1 MTCLFGGTRL
11 NGIRR
16 GTLGEIFS
24 GVDVTGVLG
33 DSRSQ
38 IIVCTELTVDC
49 VEVGDVRIGWGSFR
63 RTGS

>member
-1 MTCLFGGTRL
+1 MFGGARFVR
-11 NGIRR
+11 IRR

-33 DSRSQ
+33 DSRPR
-38 IIVCTELTVDC
+38 IIVREELRVDC
-49 VEVGDVRIGWGSFR
+49 VEVGDVWIGWGSFR